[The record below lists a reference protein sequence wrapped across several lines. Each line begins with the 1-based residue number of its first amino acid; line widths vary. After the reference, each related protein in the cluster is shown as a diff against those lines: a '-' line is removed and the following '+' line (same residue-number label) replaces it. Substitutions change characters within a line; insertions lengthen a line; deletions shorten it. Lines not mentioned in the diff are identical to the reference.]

1 MAVTRLEA
9 AAALGITDRSFDR
22 WRKEP
27 GFPEPA
33 DGKSFDI
40 DAIEEWSQGRDK
52 KGSETDQNL
61 SKINQAIRL
70 QKLAEIQKKNQLL
83 QLTIDERNRDLLPR
97 EVVHEVLMEV
107 AALIRGL
114 GRSLQQSGNTA
125 AAKMIDQQMLRVQ
138 TLVNDRLSGK
148 KKE

>member
-40 DAIEEWSQGRDK
+40 DAIEEWSVRREK
-52 KGSETDQNL
+52 KNSEAEQTLNQVT
-61 SKINQAIRL
+61 QAIRL
-70 QKLAEIQKKNQLL
+70 QKLAEIKKKNELL

-107 AALIRGL
+107 AAIIRGL

-125 AAKMIDQQMLRVQ
+125 AAKMIDNQVGRISQI
-138 TLVNDRLSGK
+138 VNDRLGEK